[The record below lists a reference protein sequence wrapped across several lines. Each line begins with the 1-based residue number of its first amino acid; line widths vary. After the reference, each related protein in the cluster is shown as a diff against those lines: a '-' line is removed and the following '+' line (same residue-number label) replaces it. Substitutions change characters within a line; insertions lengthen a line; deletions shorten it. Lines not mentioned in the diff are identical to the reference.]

1 MNKTNLINEV
11 AKVIGSK
18 KDAKDVLECIIT
30 SIKDT
35 LCNKENISI
44 TNFAIFKVIEKKARK
59 GINPQNGEEITIA
72 ARNVIKFIPAKAL
85 KEALKNNKN
94 I

>member
-1 MNKTNLINEV
+1 MNRKDLINEV

-18 KDAKDVLECIIT
+18 KDAKDALECMIT
-30 SIKDT
+30 CIKDT
-35 LCNKENISI
+35 ICKKEKISI
-44 TNFAIFKVIEKKARK
+44 TNFAIFKTIEKKARK

-72 ARNVIKFIPAKAL
+72 ARNIIKFIPAKAL
-85 KEALKNNKN
+85 KEALKNNH